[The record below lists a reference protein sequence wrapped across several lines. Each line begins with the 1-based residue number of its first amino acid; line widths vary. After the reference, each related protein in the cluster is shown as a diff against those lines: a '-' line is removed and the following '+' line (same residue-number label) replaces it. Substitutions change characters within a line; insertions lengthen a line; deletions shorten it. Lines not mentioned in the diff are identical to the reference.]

1 MNSAPEHEKPF
12 GFHYNERLER
22 IPEPVKGGIPLEQQL
37 RYIDM
42 IKKLLETNNFTKE
55 DNNNLVAQIG
65 QHIESMQRRADLLKD
80 TKKLGPISKMDNLTK
95 DEKTELT
102 KFNLDNFELE
112 LKNLKTY
119 MDENRR
125 RGGGSRRRPTKHSKK
140 SKKSRK
146 SRKSR
151 KCRRH

>member
-1 MNSAPEHEKPF
+1 
-12 GFHYNERLER
+12 
-22 IPEPVKGGIPLEQQL
+22 
-37 RYIDM
+37 M
-42 IKKLLETNNFTKE
+42 IKELLKTNNFTKE

-65 QHIESMQRRADLLKD
+65 QHIDSMQRRAGLLKD
-80 TKKLGPISKMDNLTK
+80 TKKLGPISQMDNLT
-95 DEKTELT
+95 DAEKNELLS
-102 KFNLDNFELE
+102 FDLDNLELE

-119 MDENRR
+119 MNENRK

>member
-1 MNSAPEHEKPF
+1 MNSAPKPF
-12 GFHYNERLER
+12 GFHYTERRGR
-22 IPEPVKGGIPLEQQL
+22 IPEPLTGGITLEQH
-37 RYIDM
+37 RRHIDM
-42 IKKLLETNNFTKE
+42 IKELLETHNYFTKE

-65 QHIESMQRRADLLKD
+65 QHKESMQKRADLLKD
-80 TKKLGPISKMDNLTK
+80 IKKPGSISKMDNIT
-95 DEKTELT
+95 DAEKTELA
-102 KFNLDNFELE
+102 KFDLDNLELE
-112 LKNLKTY
+112 LKNLETY

>member
-1 MNSAPEHEKPF
+1 
-12 GFHYNERLER
+12 
-22 IPEPVKGGIPLEQQL
+22 
-37 RYIDM
+37 M

-80 TKKLGPISKMDNLTK
+80 TKKLRPISQMDNLTNA
-95 DEKTELT
+95 EKTELA
-102 KFNLDNFELE
+102 KFDLYNFELE

-119 MDENRR
+119 MDEHIR

-140 SKKSRK
+140 SRKSRK
-146 SRKSR
+146 SRKS
-151 KCRRH
+151 KKSRRH

>member
-12 GFHYNERLER
+12 GFHYTDRLKL
-22 IPEPVKGGIPLEQQL
+22 IPPPVTGGIPLEQHRL
-37 RYIDM
+37 HIDI
-42 IKKLLETNNFTKE
+42 IKKLLEDNNFTKE

-65 QHIESMQRRADLLKD
+65 QHIESMKSRANLLKY
-80 TKKLGPISKMDNLTK
+80 TKKLGQISQMDNLT
-95 DEKTELT
+95 DAQKTELA
-102 KFNLDNFELE
+102 KFDLDNLALELE
-112 LKNLKTY
+112 NLKTY

-140 SKKSRK
+140 SKKSKK